1 MRNLLIRILV
11 GFPRIVLS
19 AVKQHPYLSL
29 SMVIHLMAITT
40 YSYFGIYK
48 IAEEN
53 HNKRVQTYLHNSE
66 KAAIERSIKSGLQ
79 DLEEMETLMAHSISE
94 EQLKEDKDLAELVK
108 KVSNKQNLKS
118 DQPQDRLEKAK
129 QMADNITTM
138 EQSLRA
144 KDLEK
149 AMSISHDEAV
159 KRVVQADSTEAKTAP
174 DVSPAKVIELL
185 EKKAGEA
192 LQRREKQLNR
202 EQIGI
207 PVSFFDEQN
216 FQFNTRGNGMDGA
229 NGSDSGNVY
238 AELPALQKIKSHIS
252 DTIEHVEFKRNDYV
266 DVWLNGIPPVDSKKP
281 QKQMGRVIGDSGTF
295 VDRLFI
301 NSWYIIGPF
310 FDRAVK
316 HPPEYEIDLD
326 AEYLG
331 KNQQFIKWQYVHDG
345 RYPLIPPQEDKQGI
359 FYGYTEVTL
368 YREQDLWVWIGADD
382 FASVWLNEHALWE
395 SDSFNWKFNGLVY
408 DHDKTEWNNWN
419 LTEYKR
425 RVHFKKGINKFFFK
439 LTNIQGGIFFSLIL
453 TK

>member
-11 GFPRIVLS
+11 GFPRIILS

-29 SMVIHLMAITT
+29 SVVIHLMAITT

-79 DLEEMETLMAHSISE
+79 DLEEMEALMAHSISE

-118 DQPQDRLEKAK
+118 DQPKDRLEKAK
-129 QMADNITTM
+129 QMANNITTM

-149 AMSISHDEAV
+149 VMSISHDEAV
-159 KRVVQADSTEAKTAP
+159 KRVVQADSAEVKTAP
-174 DVSPAKVIELL
+174 DESPAKVIELL

-229 NGSDSGNVY
+229 NGSDAGNVY

-266 DVWLNGIPPVDSKKP
+266 DVWLTGIPPIDGKNP
-281 QKQMGRVIGDSGTF
+281 QKEMGRVIGDSGTF

-301 NSWYIIGPF
+301 NSWYVIGPF
-310 FDRAVK
+310 F
-316 HPPEYEIDLD
+316 
-326 AEYLG
+326 
-331 KNQQFIKWQYVHDG
+331 
-345 RYPLIPPQEDKQGI
+345 
-359 FYGYTEVTL
+359 
-368 YREQDLWVWIGADD
+368 
-382 FASVWLNEHALWE
+382 
-395 SDSFNWKFNGLVY
+395 
-408 DHDKTEWNNWN
+408 
-419 LTEYKR
+419 
-425 RVHFKKGINKFFFK
+425 
-439 LTNIQGGIFFSLIL
+439 
-453 TK
+453 